1 MENPESYE
9 ILQTR
14 FPGLESYDFC
24 LGHEKSWK
32 MRTTIYMGQFTVS
45 KMETNSTQFTYRKPD
60 SHEIRVVGKYYKYL
74 YILKT
79 TYLFYIV
86 N

>member
-24 LGHEKSWK
+24 LGHEKSWR

-45 KMETNSTQFTYRKPD
+45 KMETNVD
-60 SHEIRVVGKYYKYL
+60 SIYL
-74 YILKT
+74 
-79 TYLFYIV
+79 
-86 N
+86 